1 MGGGTATQ
9 GGVQRY
15 NPLNV
20 DPGMVNSRDTDSS
33 SDHAMLLSPS
43 YVGPT
48 GPGEKKVYDRE
59 GLAAVVDALN
69 RIGAGELA
77 LPPEFLG
84 KKYMPV
90 NHVLPMLP
98 TNTMPEDILFSL

>member
-1 MGGGTATQ
+1 MGGGTATR
-9 GGVQRY
+9 GGVQQY
-15 NPLNV
+15 DPLNV
-20 DPGMVNSRDTDSS
+20 DPGMVNNRDTDSS
-33 SDHAMLLSPS
+33 SDHAMLLSPL

-48 GPGEKKVYDRE
+48 RGDKKVYDKNE
-59 GLAAVVDALN
+59 LAAVVDALN

-84 KKYMPV
+84 KKHMPV